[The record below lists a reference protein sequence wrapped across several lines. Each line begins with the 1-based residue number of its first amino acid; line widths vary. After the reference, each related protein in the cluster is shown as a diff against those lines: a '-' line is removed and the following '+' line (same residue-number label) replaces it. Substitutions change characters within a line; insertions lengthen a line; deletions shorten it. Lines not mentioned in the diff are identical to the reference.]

1 MSVLTHSI
9 NIGVTAFEKAQILF
23 WLTGIFI
30 DTDCLFKSGF
40 SSQERNKQ
48 RESWKAQQKKHL
60 HLYPIMNLTST

>member
-9 NIGVTAFEKAQILF
+9 NIGVTAFENAQILF
-23 WLTGIFI
+23 WLTGILI

-40 SSQERNKQ
+40 SQEWNKQ